1 MSSKS
6 IYDKN
11 PQLPDRMEYFYVI
24 QHKLTKDFYAGAKYA
39 EKTYVHP
46 DQFWNSDHKFPYF
59 TSSKYIKAII
69 LNEGPESFEV
79 LEIIPRP
86 LNDAREFEIA
96 FLKSFDAKN
105 QSNWLNGHNGSNNF
119 RRIHKNFNHSDET
132 KNKIRLGNIGKT
144 MSDESRVKMSKAW
157 ETRVVSEDT
166 KLKMS
171 KAKMGVGN
179 NRYGAVVSEETR
191 EKIKLGNMG
200 KTRTIESRLKQSLTN
215 KGKPKPKTLC
225 QHCTRFISNNVFGR
239 FHGDKCKSITL

>member
-1 MSSKS
+1 
-6 IYDKN
+6 
-11 PQLPDRMEYFYVI
+11 MEYFYI
-24 QHKLTKDFYAGAKYA
+24 IEHIATRKRYAGSRYAKSA
-39 EKTYVHP
+39 DISEFFNEH
-46 DQFWNSDHKFPYF
+46 HKRPYY
-59 TSSKYIKAII
+59 TSSKIVKSIIKHEGLSSFKI
-69 LNEGPESFEV
+69 LK
-79 LEIIPRP
+79 LKEIYNSRIYE
-86 LNDAREFEIA
+86 AK
-96 FLKSFDAKN
+96 FLSKIDAKN
-105 QSNWLNGHNGSNNF
+105 NPHWLNQSNGSNNF
-119 RRIHKNFNHSDET
+119 RFKGGKRLSDEHKNNISKGNLGRIHSDET
-132 KNKIRLGNIGKT
+132 KHKIRLGNIGKT

-171 KAKMGVGN
+171 KAKMGAGN

-225 QHCTRFISNNVFGR
+225 QHCNRFISNNVFGR